1 MVNLVEIGVY
11 EKSLDAQGRVVIP
24 VALRARLKK
33 FLLFVYKDHLK
44 IVPKEP
50 AKLSD
55 FFDSVEV
62 DSDSFDYKSLK
73 KEALDKKYAIH

>member
-11 EKSLDAQGRVVIP
+11 EKALDAQGRVVIP

-50 AKLSD
+50 AKLSN

-62 DSDSFDYKSLK
+62 PSLSADYKQLK
-73 KEALDKKYAIH
+73 RDLMRKYEVE